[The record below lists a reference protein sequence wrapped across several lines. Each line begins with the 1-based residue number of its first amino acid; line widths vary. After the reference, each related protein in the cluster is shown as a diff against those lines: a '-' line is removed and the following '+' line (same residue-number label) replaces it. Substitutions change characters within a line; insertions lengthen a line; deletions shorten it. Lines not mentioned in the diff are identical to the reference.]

1 MVGICAHS
9 VTHFFVVS
17 EQIRKTLSENVSQ
30 NLTFYTFVSSLIT
43 MKFKIKIQNDPD
55 AEFLYREDQTEEK
68 LTELILMLIQMLKIR
83 GM

>member
-1 MVGICAHS
+1 MVGICAHP

-55 AEFLYREDQTEEK
+55 AEFLYQEDQTEEK